1 MAFESVH
8 ALDAESLELFAMKGT
23 RGGPGIPKV
32 GNANGY
38 KVRRVMQITR
48 DLSTVP
54 FAELRILDLACGE
67 GVYAIESALRGAGI
81 VAIDSRTERMNEGAR
96 AAERIKLTNIR
107 FEQNDVRTVTA
118 RSHGHF
124 DVILFLGIMYHL
136 DAGDAVSTL
145 HNIYEMCRRFV
156 VIDTHVA
163 LSKRC
168 QVELSGRTYEG
179 EEVREHSDDDP
190 ESVRRSR
197 LLASMDN
204 ATSFW
209 FSRESLFR
217 LLHDIGFTSVYEC
230 LVPRE
235 PFKPENRVTV
245 VAMKGTPVKISSYPW
260 MNDKTETEIEAL
272 FDGGGRDLSGHA
284 GTGRRGSARMI
295 KRAVNKTLSI
305 FGFELRRI

>member
-1 MAFESVH
+1 MAFELVQ

-32 GNANGY
+32 GNANGF

-48 DLSTVP
+48 DLATVP

-67 GVYAIESALRGAGI
+67 GVYAIESAIRGAGV
-81 VAIDSRTERMNEGAR
+81 VAIDSRTERMNEGAQ

-107 FEQNDVRTVTA
+107 FEQNDVRSVTA
-118 RSHGHF
+118 QSHGHF
-124 DVILFLGIMYHL
+124 DVIFFLGIMYHL
-136 DAGDAVSTL
+136 DARDVVSTL
-145 HNIYEMCRRFV
+145 HHIYEMCRQFV

-163 LSKRC
+163 LSKQC
-168 QVELSGRTYEG
+168 QVEVSGRTYQG
-179 EEVREHSDDDP
+179 KEVREHADDDP

-209 FSRESLFR
+209 FSRESLFQ
-217 LLHDIGFTSVYEC
+217 LLHDAGFTSVYEC
-230 LVPRE
+230 MVPRE

-272 FDGGGRDLSGHA
+272 FGGGRQDLSGHA
-284 GTGRRGSARMI
+284 RIGRRGSTRI
-295 KRAVNKTLSI
+295 IEHAVNKTLRL